1 MSGFWEKRVTD
12 GQMDRQTEGLTNKIL
27 KDLLTNAEG
36 QKIFQKK
43 YKNNWQIRR
52 KINHLKIKF
61 ALALSGT
68 DKTYKTYSTS
78 LKNPENSAIVTTF

>member
-36 QKIFQKK
+36 QKIFQK
-43 YKNNWQIRR
+43 NT
-52 KINHLKIKF
+52 KIIDK
-61 ALALSGT
+61 SGE
-68 DKTYKTYSTS
+68 K
-78 LKNPENSAIVTTF
+78 